1 MIVLSTAFLRTLV
14 LYLAIIV
21 ALRIMG
27 KRQVGEMQP
36 TELVIT
42 ILISELAAIPMQ
54 DFGIPLLSGL
64 IPVFTLI
71 SAEILLSW
79 CELKWRPVR
88 RLLNG
93 NPMVIIEHGKLLEQK
108 LKEMRLSIDE
118 VMEQL
123 RIHNISDPSKVR
135 FALVE
140 TNGQLSFVLEPAAMP
155 ATAQMLSLSPGP
167 VGVPVVL
174 ISDGRLLSHNLN
186 RMGRDRQWLTQQLK
200 EQKIRRIRDV
210 FLMTLDECGHIFLQ
224 KKEGAG

>member
-1 MIVLSTAFLRTLV
+1 MYCLLHFYERWV

-42 ILISELAAIPMQ
+42 ILISIDIRIDAG
-54 DFGIPLLSGL
+54 FWHPLLSGL

-93 NPMVIIEHGKLLEQK
+93 NPMVIIEHGKLLEQ
-108 LKEMRLSIDE
+108 S
-118 VMEQL
+118 
-123 RIHNISDPSKVR
+123 
-135 FALVE
+135 
-140 TNGQLSFVLEPAAMP
+140 
-155 ATAQMLSLSPGP
+155 
-167 VGVPVVL
+167 
-174 ISDGRLLSHNLN
+174 
-186 RMGRDRQWLTQQLK
+186 
-200 EQKIRRIRDV
+200 
-210 FLMTLDECGHIFLQ
+210 
-224 KKEGAG
+224 